1 MRELEL
7 LEKYRNS
14 TKQYHV
20 LKNYQ
25 KRVKEE
31 SDDLGI
37 VLSDFILGEKEL
49 PLSMLVPYKE
59 AVIRF
64 YSDMDAQSFLKV
76 KTRINNNVKAFRA
89 KDGLV
94 MTMGAMAYFDA
105 GEREICI
112 DSQYLDYDEDE
123 KLVFKGSQKQVNEI
137 IQHELHHSAGT
148 RMKLEDS
155 KIFRPSVSIGL
166 IVGNGYKNV
175 GEGVNDYFT
184 QLSTGSGSLRDKTG
198 YTLFSTI
205 AAVLRYSTDL
215 MTLKNAHVN
224 DFKYLQDACK
234 GLSNSEH
241 TLGLIEYNM
250 EWERIFDALALD
262 EMAKKERGEKCSMAK
277 VQEYQNLSDNA
288 FYNVFDECFFNL
300 LIPKLAKVTQNERVD
315 IINGLFHD
323 MDDELINV
331 GLTEF
336 LEILSYDPESYK
348 NLVTCHRENM
358 FKTGIQSG
366 KKQLVVIGANG
377 KPLKFGLNSGT
388 YQNISETDMKDKML
402 GYAILSQA
410 TKTDLKNFEK
420 SILEGAK
427 SGEVSFDG
435 AFRTTLNKNVTQ
447 SAIREVADKMG
458 YSVGE
463 FTKAKKSTMLVAP
476 ITSVDER
483 PIIDEEEKVQ
493 LAEYLSEKIN
503 EFDENQSI
511 IRVEEEK
518 EDRRQMREEEFLEF
532 EDDDEDVNDNETI
545 DDEEVTEEVV
555 TDESEDEFEDG
566 AEESEDGI
574 NYGDE
579 PEDAYEDEFN
589 DEDETQ
595 DETEGN
601 YEQVVFEEDND
612 YEQLTID
619 DGGEDVS
626 FTDYEKYI

>member
-1 MRELEL
+1 MREFEQ
-7 LEKYRNS
+7 LEKYRNGV
-14 TKQYHV
+14 KKYHA
-20 LKNYQ
+20 Q
-25 KRVKEE
+25 KVKSNRVFDE
-31 SDDLGI
+31 DGI
-37 VLSDFILGEKEL
+37 EIILDGAEFIFGDKEL
-49 PLSMLVPYKE
+49 PLSMLVPYKDS
-59 AVIRF
+59 VIRF

-76 KTRINNNVKAFRA
+76 KTRINNNVKGFRS

-112 DSQYLDYDEDE
+112 DSQYLDYDENE

-148 RMKLEDS
+148 RMKLEDG

-184 QLSTGSGSLRDKTG
+184 QLSTGSGCLRDKTG
-198 YTLFSTI
+198 YTLFSTVASI
-205 AAVLRYSTDL
+205 LRYSTDL
-215 MTLKNAHVN
+215 MTLKNSHVN
-224 DFKYLQDACK
+224 DFKYLQNACK
-234 GLSNSEH
+234 ELSGSEH
-241 TLGLIEYNM
+241 TLGIIEYNL
-250 EWERIFDALALD
+250 EWERIFDAMAIS
-262 EMAKKERGEKCSMAK
+262 EMDKKAKGEKFSLAK
-277 VQEYQNLSDNA
+277 AQEYERLSDNA

-300 LIPKLAKVTQNERVD
+300 LIPKLATVTQNERVD
-315 IINGLFHD
+315 IINGIFSD

-331 GLTEF
+331 GLTEL

-348 NLVTCHRENM
+348 NLLTCHRENM
-358 FKTGIQSG
+358 FNTGIQSG

-377 KPLKFGLNSGT
+377 NPLKFGLNSGS
-388 YQNISETDMKDKML
+388 YQNIAETDMKDKMQ
-402 GYAILSQA
+402 GYATLAQA

-420 SILEGAK
+420 AILEGAK
-427 SGEVSFDG
+427 TGEVSFDT
-435 AFRTTLNKNVTQ
+435 AFRTTLNKKITQ

-458 YSVGE
+458 YEVGE
-463 FTKAKKSTMLVAP
+463 FEKVKKSTVMVAP
-476 ITSVDER
+476 ITTVDER
-483 PIIDEEEKVQ
+483 PIINEEEKVQ

-518 EDRRQMREEEFLEF
+518 EERRQEREGFEFEF
-532 EDDDEDVNDNETI
+532 EDDDED
-545 DDEEVTEEVV
+545 DDENVDETVHEGVTEEVD

-566 AEESEDGI
+566 AEDEDLETSDCESEDL
-574 NYGDE
+574 
-579 PEDAYEDEFN
+579 YEDEI
-589 DEDETQ
+589 Q
-595 DETEGN
+595 DGTEGN

-626 FTDYEKYI
+626 FTDYEKYV